1 MTAGGAKLRAA
12 TQQLLIQWEETKEHW
27 RDAKCQEFEQKYMQ
41 ELLASVDRAMTV
53 IEQLDT
59 LVKKIRSDCE

>member
-1 MTAGGAKLRAA
+1 MSGGGTKLRAA
-12 TQQLLIQWEETKEHW
+12 TQQLSIQWAETKESW

-41 ELLASVDRAMTV
+41 ELLASVDRAVSV
-53 IEQLDT
+53 IEQLDK